1 MANFNAAVLT
11 AKGIALLAKAQA
23 GQTNIEFTK
32 AASGDGSYEAEE
44 PLLTVEALKAQKQ
57 EFPINKVSVVN
68 DATVFVKFLIT
79 NQQEAGNLAQG
90 YYVKEV
96 GIFATDPDEG
106 EILYAIATAVE
117 NQWDYMPAYNGLLPA
132 AITVEFFAEVSN
144 AAEVTIHSP
153 GAYLL
158 VEDAEAEFAAI
169 RQLIIGCQLP
179 EGLRSGYVRTG
190 QAAGIASGEYATAEG
205 VNTMGCGKYSHAEG
219 YDARAS
225 GEASH
230 AEGISTQARGDAS
243 HAEGRESLTS
253 ALNAHAEG
261 RATQATGE
269 ASHAEGDFTKASAVY
284 AHAEGKSTEAS
295 KYASHT
301 EGSSTKAS
309 AAYAHAEGYESEASG
324 ESSHAEGHRTTAS
337 NYASHAGGKL
347 NKAMTDGGGYENK
360 LGDAFVIGNGTRAA
374 SAGGYDNPSRSN
386 ALRVTYAGAAYG
398 LSAFNSTGADYA
410 EFIYPWAD
418 NNPENEDRV
427 GYFVTVRDNRLYIAK
442 EGDYIAG
449 ITSGNPSVVGNA
461 DEDYIWRYERDEFNR
476 IIWIDV
482 PEIVEKRDKNGNLVM
497 DENGRPVMVETGRM
511 IEKGDMKQSKDYDP
525 SLQNS
530 YVERKDRPEWDYV
543 GMLGVLPV
551 RDDGTCLPGRFCKC
565 GKGGIATLAEQRG
578 FDTYMVIERV
588 NDHVVKVILK

>member
-1 MANFNAAVLT
+1 MANFNATVLT
-11 AKGIALLAKAQA
+11 AKGIALLAKVQA

-32 AASGDGSYEAEE
+32 AASGDGSYDADES
-44 PLLTVEALKAQKQ
+44 LLTVEALKAQRQ

-79 NQQEAGNLAQG
+79 NQQDTGNLAAG

-132 AITVEFFAEVSN
+132 AITVEFLAEVSN
-144 AAEVTIHSP
+144 ASEVIIRSN

-190 QAAGIASGEYATAEG
+190 QKQGASSGANSTAEG
-205 VNTMGCGKYSHAEG
+205 SNTTASGINAHSEGSDTTASGRESHTEG
-219 YDARAS
+219 QETEAS

-230 AEGISTQARGDAS
+230 AGGCGTR
-243 HAEGRESLTS
+243 
-253 ALNAHAEG
+253 
-261 RATQATGE
+261 
-269 ASHAEGDFTKASAVY
+269 
-284 AHAEGKSTEAS
+284 
-295 KYASHT
+295 
-301 EGSSTKAS
+301 
-309 AAYAHAEGYESEASG
+309 
-324 ESSHAEGHRTTAS
+324 AS
-337 NYASHAGGKL
+337 NYASLACGKR
-347 NKAMTDGGGYENK
+347 NKAMTNGTAWDK
-360 LGDAFVIGNGTRAA
+360 LGDAFVIGNSTAYG
-374 SAGGYDNPSRSN
+374 SYSN
-386 ALRVTYAGAAYG
+386 AFRVTFAGAAYG
-398 LSAFNSTGADYA
+398 LSAFNATGADYA

-427 GYFVTVRDNRLYIAK
+427 GYFVTVRDKRLYIAE

-476 IIWIDV
+476 FIWIDV
-482 PEIVEKRDKNGNLVM
+482 PEVVEKRDADGNLVT

-511 IEKGDMKQSKDYDP
+511 IEKGDMKQSEDYDP
-525 SLQNS
+525 SLQDS
-530 YVERKDRPEWDYV
+530 YIERKDRPEWDYV

-565 GKGGIATLAEQRG
+565 GKGGVATLAEQRG
-578 FDTYMVIERV
+578 FDTYMVIDRV

>member
-44 PLLTVEALKAQKQ
+44 SLLTVEALKAQRQ

-79 NQQEAGNLAQG
+79 NQQEAGNLSQG

-144 AAEVTIHSP
+144 AAEVTINSP

-158 VEDAEAEFAAI
+158 VEDAEKEFEAI

-190 QAAGIASGEYATAEG
+190 QKEGTNIVRNATAEG
-205 VNTMGCGKYSHAEG
+205 RDNTVEGYESHAEG
-219 YDARAS
+219 KNN
-225 GEASH
+225 
-230 AEGISTQARGDAS
+230 I
-243 HAEGRESLTS
+243 
-253 ALNAHAEG
+253 
-261 RATQATGE
+261 
-269 ASHAEGDFTKASAVY
+269 V
-284 AHAEGKSTEAS
+284 
-295 KYASHT
+295 
-301 EGSSTKAS
+301 
-309 AAYAHAEGYESEASG
+309 SG
-324 ESSHAEGHRTTAS
+324 ESSHAEGEDNIVSGHQSHVEGQNNTVSGSASHAEGWGNTASGDRSHASGEGTTAS
-337 NYASHAGGKL
+337 NYASFSCGKR
-347 NKAMTDGGGYENK
+347 NKSMATGSANDK
-360 LGDAFVIGNGTRAA
+360 LGDVFVIGN
-374 SAGGYDNPSRSN
+374 SAVVGAFSN
-386 ALRVTYAGAAYG
+386 AFRVTYAGAAYG

-418 NNPENEDRV
+418 NNPETEDRV
-427 GYFVTVRDNRLYIAK
+427 GYFVTVRDSLLYKAE

-476 IIWIDV
+476 FIWIDV
-482 PEIVEKRDKNGNLVM
+482 PEVVEKRDENGNLVT
-497 DENGRPVMVETGRM
+497 DENGHPVLVETGRM
-511 IEKGDMKQSKDYDP
+511 IEKGDMKQAKDYDP
-525 SLQNS
+525 SLQDS

-551 RDDGTCLPGRFCKC
+551 RDDGTCLPGCFCKC

>member
-44 PLLTVEALKAQKQ
+44 SLLTVEALKAQKQ

-96 GIFATDPDEG
+96 GLFATDPDEG

-132 AITVEFFAEVSN
+132 AITVEFSAEVSN
-144 AAEVTIHSP
+144 ASEVIIRSN

-158 VEDAEAEFAAI
+158 VEDAEEEFKKI
-169 RQLIIGCQLP
+169 WISINGSQVP

-190 QAAGIASGEYATAEG
+190 QKQGGSSGPNSTAEG
-205 VNTMGCGKYSHAEG
+205 SGTEASGMNAHSEGSGTTASGINAHSEGSGTTASGRESHTEG
-219 YDARAS
+219 QETEAS

-230 AEGISTQARGDAS
+230 AGGCGTR
-243 HAEGRESLTS
+243 
-253 ALNAHAEG
+253 
-261 RATQATGE
+261 
-269 ASHAEGDFTKASAVY
+269 
-284 AHAEGKSTEAS
+284 
-295 KYASHT
+295 
-301 EGSSTKAS
+301 
-309 AAYAHAEGYESEASG
+309 
-324 ESSHAEGHRTTAS
+324 AS
-337 NYASHAGGKL
+337 NYASFACGKR
-347 NKAMTDGGGYENK
+347 NKAMTNGTAWDK
-360 LGDAFVIGNGTRAA
+360 LGDAFVIGNSTAYG
-374 SAGGYDNPSRSN
+374 SYSN
-386 ALRVTYAGAAYG
+386 ALRVTFAGAAYG
-398 LSAFNSTGADYA
+398 LSAFNATGADYA

-427 GYFVTVRDNRLYIAK
+427 GYFVTVRDSLLYKA
-442 EGDYIAG
+442 EESDYIAG

-476 IIWIDV
+476 VIWIDV
-482 PEIVEKRDKNGNLVM
+482 PEVVEKRDADGNLVT
-497 DENGRPVMVETGRM
+497 DENGYPVMVETGRM
-511 IEKGDMKQSKDYDP
+511 IEKGDMKQAKDYDP
-525 SLQNS
+525 SLQDS

>member
-44 PLLTVEALKAQKQ
+44 SLLTVEALKAQKQ

-79 NQQEAGNLAQG
+79 NQQEAGNLSQG

-117 NQWDYMPAYNGLLPA
+117 DQWDYMPAYNGLLPA

-144 AAEVTIHSP
+144 AAEVTIRTA

-158 VEDAEAEFAAI
+158 VEDAEAEFAKI
-169 RQLIIGCQLP
+169 RELIIGCQLP

-190 QAAGIASGEYATAEG
+190 QKAETVIGARATAEG
-205 VNTMGCGKYSHAEG
+205 ENTTASSWQSHAEG
-219 YDARAS
+219 YGTTASAGTAHAEGSNTTASESGAHAEGQGTTASGIAAHAEGSSTTASGRESHAEGVRTIAS

-230 AEGISTQARGDAS
+230 AGG
-243 HAEGRESLTS
+243 HY
-253 ALNAHAEG
+253 
-261 RATQATGE
+261 
-269 ASHAEGDFTKASAVY
+269 TKAS
-284 AHAEGKSTEAS
+284 SFAS
-295 KYASHT
+295 FAC
-301 EGSSTKAS
+301 
-309 AAYAHAEGYESEASG
+309 
-324 ESSHAEGHRTTAS
+324 
-337 NYASHAGGKL
+337 GKL
-347 NKAMTDGGGYENK
+347 NKDMANSDNMSTK
-360 LGDAFVIGNGTRAA
+360 TGDVFVIGNGTVYG
-374 SAGGYDNPSRSN
+374 SGSN
-386 ALRVTYAGAAYG
+386 AFRVTYAGAAYG

-418 NNPENEDRV
+418 NNSENEDRV
-427 GYFVTVRDNRLYIAK
+427 GYFVTVRDNLLYKAE

-476 IIWIDV
+476 FIWIDV
-482 PEIVEKRDKNGNLVM
+482 PEVIEKRDENGNLVT
-497 DENGRPVMVETGRM
+497 DENGRPILVETGRM

-530 YVERKDRPEWDYV
+530 YVERKDRSEWDYV

>member
-44 PLLTVEALKAQKQ
+44 SLLTVEALKAQRQ

-79 NQQEAGNLAQG
+79 NEQEAGNLTQG

-106 EILYAIATAVE
+106 EILYAIATAIE

-132 AITVEFFAEVSN
+132 AITVEFSAEVSN
-144 AAEVTIHSP
+144 AAEVTIRSD

-158 VEDAEAEFAAI
+158 VEDAEEEFAAI

-190 QAAGIASGEYATAEG
+190 QKAGITPGNCATAEG
-205 VNTMGCGKYSHAEG
+205 S
-219 YDARAS
+219 
-225 GEASH
+225 
-230 AEGISTQARGDAS
+230 Q
-243 HAEGRESLTS
+243 
-253 ALNAHAEG
+253 
-261 RATQATGE
+261 TQATGNCSHSE
-269 ASHAEGDFTKASAVY
+269 GIETIASGLGSHAGGCKTIASGIY
-284 AHAEGKSTEAS
+284 ARAGGCGA
-295 KYASHT
+295 
-301 EGSSTKAS
+301 
-309 AAYAHAEGYESEASG
+309 EASG
-324 ESSHAEGHRTTAS
+324 YGSCAEGMYTLAS
-337 NYASHAGGKL
+337 NYASFSGGKH
-347 NKAMTDGGGYENK
+347 NKPMNNGAASNVNA
-360 LGDAFVIGNGTRAA
+360 GDVLAIGNGTGD
-374 SAGGYDNPSRSN
+374 SNRSN
-386 ALRVTYAGAAYG
+386 AFRVTYAGATYG

-427 GYFVTVRDNRLYIAK
+427 GYFVTVRDNRLYIAE

-449 ITSGNPSVVGNA
+449 ITSGNPSVAGNA

-476 IIWIDV
+476 FIWIDV
-482 PEIVEKRDKNGNLVM
+482 PEVVEKRDENGNLVM
-497 DENGRPVMVETGRM
+497 DENGRPVLVETGRM

>member
-44 PLLTVEALKAQKQ
+44 SLLTVEALKAQRQ

-68 DATVFVKFLIT
+68 DATVIVKFLIT
-79 NQQEAGNLAQG
+79 NEQNAGNLSEG

-144 AAEVTIHSP
+144 AAEVTIRSD

-190 QAAGIASGEYATAEG
+190 QKQGASSGANSTAEG
-205 VNTMGCGKYSHAEG
+205 SNTTASGINAHSEGSDTTASGRESHTEG
-219 YDARAS
+219 QETEAS

-230 AEGISTQARGDAS
+230 AGGCGTR
-243 HAEGRESLTS
+243 
-253 ALNAHAEG
+253 
-261 RATQATGE
+261 
-269 ASHAEGDFTKASAVY
+269 
-284 AHAEGKSTEAS
+284 
-295 KYASHT
+295 
-301 EGSSTKAS
+301 
-309 AAYAHAEGYESEASG
+309 
-324 ESSHAEGHRTTAS
+324 AS
-337 NYASHAGGKL
+337 NYASLACGKR
-347 NKAMTDGGGYENK
+347 NKAMTNGTAWDK
-360 LGDAFVIGNGTRAA
+360 LGDAFVIGNSTAYG
-374 SAGGYDNPSRSN
+374 SYSN
-386 ALRVTYAGAAYG
+386 AFRVTFAGAAYG

-427 GYFVTVRDNRLYIAK
+427 GYFVTVRDNLLYRAE

-482 PEIVEKRDKNGNLVM
+482 PEVVEKRDANGNIIT
-497 DENGRPVMVETGRM
+497 DEDGRPVMVETGRM

-551 RDDGTCLPGRFCKC
+551 RDNGTCLPGRFCKC

>member
-32 AASGDGSYEAEE
+32 AASGDGSYDADES
-44 PLLTVEALKAQKQ
+44 LLAVDALKAQRQ
-57 EFPINKVSVVN
+57 EFPINKVSVAN
-68 DATVFVKFLIT
+68 DATVIVKFLIT
-79 NQQEAGNLAQG
+79 NEQNAGNLSEG

-144 AAEVTIHSP
+144 AAEVTIRSD

-190 QAAGIASGEYATAEG
+190 QKQGASSGANSTAEG
-205 VNTMGCGKYSHAEG
+205 SNTTASGINAHSEGSDTTASGRESHTEG
-219 YDARAS
+219 QETEAS

-230 AEGISTQARGDAS
+230 AGGCGTR
-243 HAEGRESLTS
+243 
-253 ALNAHAEG
+253 
-261 RATQATGE
+261 
-269 ASHAEGDFTKASAVY
+269 
-284 AHAEGKSTEAS
+284 
-295 KYASHT
+295 
-301 EGSSTKAS
+301 
-309 AAYAHAEGYESEASG
+309 
-324 ESSHAEGHRTTAS
+324 AS
-337 NYASHAGGKL
+337 NYASLACGKR
-347 NKAMTDGGGYENK
+347 NKAMTNGTAWDK
-360 LGDAFVIGNGTRAA
+360 LGDAFVIGNSTAYG
-374 SAGGYDNPSRSN
+374 SYSN
-386 ALRVTYAGAAYG
+386 AFRVTFAGAAYG
-398 LSAFNSTGADYA
+398 LSAFNATGADYA

-418 NNPENEDRV
+418 NNPKNEDRV
-427 GYFVTVRDNRLYIAK
+427 GYFVTVRDKRLYIAE

-476 IIWIDV
+476 IIWVDV
-482 PEIVEKRDKNGNLVM
+482 PEIVEKRDADGNIVT

-530 YVERKDRPEWDYV
+530 YVERKDRSEWDYV

-551 RDDGTCLPGRFCKC
+551 RDNGTCLPGRFCKC

-588 NDHVVKVILK
+588 NDHVIKVILK

>member
-44 PLLTVEALKAQKQ
+44 SLLTVEALKAQRQ

-79 NQQEAGNLAQG
+79 NQQDSGNLPEG

-144 AAEVTIHSP
+144 AAEVTIDSP

-158 VEDAEAEFAAI
+158 VEDAEKEFEAI
-169 RQLIIGCQLP
+169 RKLIIGCQLP
-179 EGLRSGYVRTG
+179 KGLRSGYVQTG
-190 QAAGIASGEYATAEG
+190 QEAGIDIGECATAEG
-205 VNTMGCGKYSHAEG
+205 YKTRAAGSRSHTEGVQTEAPGENAHAEGRTTRANGDSSHAEGESTRANGVNAHAEGRFSKAYGHYSHAEG
-219 YDARAS
+219 NTTEATGNDSHAEGRFSKASASYAHSEGFESEAS

-230 AEGISTQARGDAS
+230 T
-243 HAEGRESLTS
+243 
-253 ALNAHAEG
+253 
-261 RATQATGE
+261 
-269 ASHAEGDFTKASAVY
+269 
-284 AHAEGKSTEAS
+284 
-295 KYASHT
+295 
-301 EGSSTKAS
+301 
-309 AAYAHAEGYESEASG
+309 
-324 ESSHAEGHRTTAS
+324 EGHRTIAS

-360 LGDAFVIGNGTRAA
+360 LGDAFVIGNGTRVA
-374 SAGGYDNPSRSN
+374 SMEGYNNPSRSN
-386 ALRVTYAGAAYG
+386 ALRVTYAGQVYG
-398 LSAFNSTGADYA
+398 TSNFNSTGADYA

-427 GYFVTVRDNRLYIAK
+427 GYFVTVRDSLLYKAE

-476 IIWIDV
+476 FIWIDV
-482 PEIVEKRDKNGNLVM
+482 PEIVEKRDADGNLIT
-497 DENGRPVMVETGRM
+497 DENGHPVMVETGRM
-511 IEKGDMKQSKDYDP
+511 IEKGDMKQAKDYDP
-525 SLQNS
+525 SLQDS